1 MVQDIAPHRFDNA
14 YHDCA
19 PGPEDTVFLFDG
31 EEMLAVLSQDGQ
43 LSFPRLRD
51 FDALDGDVH
60 YLFALDGQP
69 YFLALPGSPKDC
81 KASGFTWL
89 HAGKLRGAV
98 PAEMAFIG
106 ITARQLWRWYQNN
119 RFCSHCGNKLHH
131 DKKERMLYCSG
142 CGNMV
147 YPKISPC
154 VIVAITDGDKILLT
168 KYARSAY
175 SHYALVAG
183 FCEIGESLEATVH
196 REVAEEVGLQVENL
210 RYWKSQPWAFSDTLL
225 AGFYC
230 DVVGDPTPKLVDGEL
245 REATWFDRREIPVK
259 DDGVSLTRALI
270 ENFRLGKELK

>member
-19 PGPEDTVFLFDG
+19 PGPADTVFLFDG
-31 EEMLAVLSQDGQ
+31 EEMLAALSQDGQ
-43 LSFPRLRD
+43 LSFPCLKD
-51 FDALDGDVH
+51 FDALDGDAH

-69 YFLALPGSPKDC
+69 YFLALPGNPKDC

-89 HAGKLRGAV
+89 HAGKLRGAI
-98 PAEMAFIG
+98 PTEMAFIG
-106 ITARQLWRWYQNN
+106 VTARQLWRWYQNN

-131 DKKERMLYCSG
+131 DKKERMLSCSD

-154 VIVAITDGDKILLT
+154 VIVAVTNGDKILLT
-168 KYARSAY
+168 KYARNAY

-196 REVAEEVGLQVENL
+196 REVGEEVGLQVENL

-230 DVVGDPTPKLVDGEL
+230 DVKGDPTPRLVDGEL
-245 REATWFDRREIPVK
+245 REATWFDRSEIPVK

-270 ENFRLGKELK
+270 ENFRLGNEPK